1 MRPHP
6 KDRQPRLTPE
16 QIRAHLEAAN
26 AQAKEVLGHIYR
38 TVLTTPEFTLENG
51 TKCRVDP
58 FYEPEVNSDGELKC
72 GFDVQIP
79 DGHLEF
85 TVGHTGSGKSF
96 AKTETQKVKRKG
108 PGRQP

>member
-1 MRPHP
+1 MRPRP
-6 KDRQPRLTPE
+6 RDRQPRLTAE
-16 QIRAHLEAAN
+16 QIRAQLEPAD

-38 TVLTTPEFTLENG
+38 AMLKTPEFTLENG
-51 TKCRVDP
+51 TKCRVDA
-58 FYEPEVNSDGELKC
+58 FYEPEVNADGELKC
-72 GFDVQIP
+72 GIDVLLP

-96 AKTETQKVKRKG
+96 AKAETQKVQRKR